1 MQTAW
6 SQVRLPRENVGKM
19 PSLVYPAFLMLQWPR
34 IFIFVLTIL
43 RVFSSC
49 GVIHVLL
56 LRQICDYEISEIGG
70 D

>member
-1 MQTAW
+1 MQTASSLVW
-6 SQVRLPRENVGKM
+6 LPRENVGKT
-19 PSLVYPAFLMLQWPR
+19 PSLVYPAFLMLQWPW
-34 IFIFVLTIL
+34 IVIFVLTIL

-49 GVIHVLL
+49 SVIQVLL